1 MNKELLDYINEPRNE
16 RNNTAREQKIID
28 EISRIFLE
36 EDSLDIYFREY
47 DKSLEKN
54 QSCD

>member
-16 RNNTAREQKIID
+16 RNNTAREQRIID

-36 EDSLDIYFREY
+36 EDDLDIYFREY

-54 QSCD
+54 QSSD